1 MLPVETAASPVY
13 CAAKPRNE
21 ALRLDALHSY
31 AVLDTPREPAFDDI
45 TRLAAMI
52 CQTPIAVVN
61 LIDSERQWFKSEIGL
76 GTRET
81 PLATSLCAHALLED
95 DLLLVPD
102 TREDPR
108 FASNPL
114 VTGAERLHFY
124 AGALLKTSDGLP
136 LGTVCVLDRRARQL
150 TYEQIEALRALAR
163 QAMAQL
169 ELRKA
174 LALAQES
181 NHYRSRLLAIAGHDL
196 KTPLRTAAYALAK
209 VQRQLDPSSGL
220 PLDDAR
226 KALNQVSAGLD
237 DLAASAVAG
246 GEHSLPVLAEVAL
259 ADLLGPIL
267 DTWRPQAAAKGLR
280 LRHVPTT
287 LRVRSHATLL
297 ATLIGNL
304 LGNAVKYTEHGSVL
318 IGCRRRG
325 DRVVVEIIDSGIGM
339 DGDSLRTLFQAFR
352 QADPRSEGLGLGLW
366 IVRRTAE
373 TLGCSVE
380 VRSRPGQGSRFS
392 VTLPL
397 ASPPNA

>member
-1 MLPVETAASPVY
+1 MSSVASAGPVY
-13 CAAKPRNE
+13 CAAKPGNE
-21 ALRLDALHSY
+21 TLRLDALHSY
-31 AVLDTPREPAFDDI
+31 AILDTPREPAFDDI

-81 PLATSLCAHALLED
+81 PLATSICAHALLED

-150 TYEQIEALRALAR
+150 TYDQIEALRALAR

-196 KTPLRTAAYALAK
+196 KTPLRTASYALAK
-209 VQRQLDPSSGL
+209 VRRELDAVGV
-220 PLDDAR
+220 PLDEAR
-226 KALNQVSAGLD
+226 KALSQVAAGLD
-237 DLAASAVAG
+237 ELAASAVAG
-246 GEHSLPVLAEVAL
+246 GEHSLPVQGEVAL
-259 ADLLGPIL
+259 GDLLGPIL

-280 LRHVPTT
+280 LRYVPTT
-287 LRVRSHATLL
+287 LRVRSHPTLL
-297 ATLIGNL
+297 ATLLGNL

-325 DRVVVEIIDSGIGM
+325 EHVVVDIIDSGVGM
-339 DGDSLRTLFQAFR
+339 DGDSLRDLFQAFR

-373 TLGCSVE
+373 TLGCGVE

-397 ASPPNA
+397 ANASDA